1 MNRHKATDYVAPN
14 GKKKHASE
22 DLRNAFDY
30 LITMW
35 DGTKPSF
42 NHTVKV
48 AVRETVLTL
57 SVRAT
62 VLLH

>member
-30 LITMW
+30 LN
-35 DGTKPSF
+35 DVGR
-42 NHTVKV
+42 H
-48 AVRETVLTL
+48 
-57 SVRAT
+57 
-62 VLLH
+62 